1 MSAFLTAAL
10 QLLAAVGL
18 VALMMLIRQLTGRAA
33 ARRRSAC
40 EQKGCNFGCGGVTD
54 SKHP

>member
-1 MSAFLTAAL
+1 MNVVFEAL
-10 QLLAAVGL
+10 IAVGFI
-18 VALMMLIRQLTGRAA
+18 ALMMLIRQLTGNAA

-40 EQKGCNFGCGGVTD
+40 ERKGCNFGCGGVND

>member
-1 MSAFLTAAL
+1 MSVIFEVLI
-10 QLLAAVGL
+10 AVGFI
-18 VALMMLIRQLTGRAA
+18 ALMMLIRQVIGHAA

-40 EQKGCNFGCGGVTD
+40 EQKGCNFGCGGATD

>member
-1 MSAFLTAAL
+1 MSVIFE
-10 QLLAAVGL
+10 LLVAVGFI
-18 VALMMLIRQLTGRAA
+18 ALMMLVRQLTGHAA

-40 EQKGCNFGCGGVTD
+40 EQKGCNFGCGSVTD